1 MKDPDD
7 SIIDILGLALGL
19 VVVVLVAWGLASWT
33 GSDFGRAA
41 TFMLIGYLIGYLV
54 THGRGA

>member
-7 SIIDILGLALGL
+7 SIIDTLGLALGL

-54 THGRGA
+54 GHWRGD

>member
-1 MKDPDD
+1 MKGPDD
-7 SIIDILGLALGL
+7 SVIDTLVLILGL
-19 VVVVLVAWGLASWT
+19 VVVVLVAWGLASWA